1 MPDVASPSFAWLAAD
16 PKTLAEAF
24 KDSGA
29 STAAPSLDWSEY
41 GDLLAQWVA
50 EWLGGVARPLVRA
63 LGPGAQIWLPWLVV
77 ALALV
82 LVVTVAVRALR
93 ALRHE
98 PQTLGLEAAQP
109 RKAIRAHSPEEYR
122 RAALAA
128 LERGDARGALTPA
141 WWWFASAV
149 LNDQPDSALTTH
161 DVIARSRRQDLREPA
176 RVLDRLRFGAAAP
189 TPPEVRRLLSDLEA
203 RV

>member
-1 MPDVASPSFAWLAAD
+1 MPDVAPPSFEWLAAD
-16 PKTLAEAF
+16 PKTLADAF
-24 KDSGA
+24 RDSGA

-41 GDLLAQWVA
+41 ADLLAQRIA
-50 EWLGGVARPLVRA
+50 EWLGGVARPLVHA
-63 LGPGAQIWLPWLVV
+63 LGPGAQIWLAWLVV

-82 LVVTVAVRALR
+82 LVVAVAVRALR

-98 PQTLGLEAAQP
+98 PQTLGLEAVRP
-109 RKAIRAHSPEEYR
+109 RKAMRAHSPQEYR
-122 RAALAA
+122 RDALAA
-128 LERGDARGALTPA
+128 LERGDARGALTSV
-141 WWWFASAV
+141 WWWFASAA

-161 DVIARSRRQDLREPA
+161 DVIARSRRHDLREPA
-176 RVLDRLRFGAAAP
+176 RVLDRLRFGAATP